1 MLTTNR
7 RAFGI
12 CCIDIWVQFSIQVL
26 LFSNLFISFFDPSL
40 NPCSKWCPDNGI
52 ENCRDV
58 ISWQL
63 LHFSFLCRQVL
74 PYLRVLSGKMEHIV
88 NTNPFIMWCF
98 IVFDIFRLQNF
109 SFARCQIFEMKDSHC
124 FIATKV
130 CMHFSSHEPI
140 ELQYI

>member
-40 NPCSKWCPDNGI
+40 NPCSKWCSDNGI